1 MSVTLFAA
9 DGETISVH
17 ICKTDIRIRGLFM
30 QLYYMAY
37 LVFPAKHF
45 WLSGAK

>member
-17 ICKTDIRIRGLFM
+17 ICKTDM
-30 QLYYMAY
+30 HTYEVY
-37 LVFPAKHF
+37 LCSFI
-45 WLSGAK
+45 